1 MNDKPDTS
9 SSSDKTMSKDELW
22 IKESLSN
29 HLDAQVES
37 LDYTVTSK
45 LSAARHRAL
54 ALEQPK
60 NSIFTAKKTWFS
72 WTAALASTAVLV
84 LAVTAGMRL
93 LPQSQTQTVELAGQM
108 SQAVLL
114 EDLNLLS
121 ASDDIEFYQSVEF
134 LEWMESN
141 SG

>member
-1 MNDKPDTS
+1 MNKDSAK
-9 SSSDKTMSKDELW
+9 DKTMEHSQSNNDLW
-22 IKESLSN
+22 LAESLNN
-29 HLDAQVES
+29 HLNTQVEA

-54 ALEQPK
+54 ASEPRRLTGVG
-60 NSIFTAKKTWFS
+60 SSFTWFS
-72 WTAALASTAVLV
+72 PAKAFGGMGALMAIGVLGFQMYTQGPANTAQIDNHA
-84 LAVTAGMRL
+84 
-93 LPQSQTQTVELAGQM
+93 TQQVFI
-108 SQAVLL
+108 

-121 ASDDIEFYQSVEF
+121 ASDDLEFYQSLEF